1 VAARN
6 HPCAINYRFASLQSG
21 SSVLKTIDG
30 SAGSSLCERNGTHVW
45 DCTLCEAIYKHHPS
59 NPFDK
64 HSTRNVN
71 YSEDP
76 GEMQQPYPVITPP
89 RVGPEPENRHLF
101 SEYHEPQTSYF
112 QIDND
117 MIDSINGDEEFSNT
131 MADYGLDPC
140 DLLPCD
146 PMAEETNEDDI
157 SSFTE
162 SNSAFSS
169 PEIPASD
176 HFQRHIYITENLM
189 PTDGYQPTPIAGNTM
204 HPVLMQE
211 NLCHAQGQAT
221 FIFTTTTPDIARQ
234 NSGYNDHGYSQT
246 GPQNTFFPS
255 DTTCGSPR
263 VSPFTGTP

>member
-1 VAARN
+1 
-6 HPCAINYRFASLQSG
+6 
-21 SSVLKTIDG
+21 
-30 SAGSSLCERNGTHVW
+30 
-45 DCTLCEAIYKHHPS
+45 
-59 NPFDK
+59 
-64 HSTRNVN
+64 
-71 YSEDP
+71 
-76 GEMQQPYPVITPP
+76 MQQPYPVITPP

-263 VSPFTGTP
+263 VSPFTGTPWVHLSSGKPNVKTYYLTGKIIPSIYLLSLKVCQLVSLQPIFVFSVEKASCPSTALEIW